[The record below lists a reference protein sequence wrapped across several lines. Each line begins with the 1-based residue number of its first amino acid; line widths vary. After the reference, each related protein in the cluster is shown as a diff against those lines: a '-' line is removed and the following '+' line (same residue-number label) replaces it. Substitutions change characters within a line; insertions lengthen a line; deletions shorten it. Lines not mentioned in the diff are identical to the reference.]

1 MRVRKGTILYAAGVL
16 ACGNV
21 LLQVLGFVYRVVLS
35 RFAGA
40 EGLGVYRLVN
50 SVYLVLNA
58 GCLSGVTTACSRL
71 SAACEARGESHRLGA
86 VLRLA
91 FRAFFAL
98 SAACTAVV
106 LLCGGAGTGRHFALT
121 ETARCMAAR
130 GLLQSDKI
138 ASLDLA
144 QGVLAGGAPAP
155 RLHIQRSAEEE
166 RLICRAKAVLM
177 EVNLMSEAEAHR
189 FLQKYSMDTGLRLA
203 ETARL
208 ILERYTTG

>member
-1 MRVRKGTILYAAGVL
+1 MDRIILAFASEKAHAQITRILGSGGLAPSISCFSGAETIRAARKLGGAVVICGFRLRDMTAEMLAVDLTGIAPVL
-16 ACGNV
+16 VISSPGNLELCGNLIKLAV
-21 LLQVLGFVYRVVLS
+21 PSS
-35 RFAGA
+35 RA
-40 EGLGVYRLVN
+40 E
-50 SVYLVLNA
+50 
-58 GCLSGVTTACSRL
+58 
-71 SAACEARGESHRLGA
+71 
-86 VLRLA
+86 
-91 FRAFFAL
+91 FF
-98 SAACTAVV
+98 
-106 LLCGGAGTGRHFALT
+106 
-121 ETARCMAAR
+121 
-130 GLLQSDKI
+130 

>member
-1 MRVRKGTILYAAGVL
+1 MDRIILAFASEKAHAQITRILGSGGL
-16 ACGNV
+16 APSISC
-21 LLQVLGFVYRVVLS
+21 FS
-35 RFAGA
+35 GA
-40 EGLGVYRLVN
+40 ETIRAARKLG
-50 SVYLVLNA
+50 
-58 GCLSGVTTACSRL
+58 
-71 SAACEARGESHRLGA
+71 GA
-86 VLRLA
+86 VVICGFRLRDMTAEMLA
-91 FRAFFAL
+91 VDLTGIAP
-98 SAACTAVV
+98 V
-106 LLCGGAGTGRHFALT
+106 LF
-121 ETARCMAAR
+121 
-130 GLLQSDKI
+130 

>member
-1 MRVRKGTILYAAGVL
+1 MDRIILAFASEKAHAQITRILGSGGL
-16 ACGNV
+16 APSISCFG
-21 LLQVLGFVYRVVLS
+21 
-35 RFAGA
+35 
-40 EGLGVYRLVN
+40 
-50 SVYLVLNA
+50 
-58 GCLSGVTTACSRL
+58 
-71 SAACEARGESHRLGA
+71 GA
-86 VLRLA
+86 VVICGFRLRDMTAEMLA
-91 FRAFFAL
+91 VDLTGIAP
-98 SAACTAVV
+98 V
-106 LLCGGAGTGRHFALT
+106 LVISSPGNLELCGDRNLIKLAVPSSRAEFF
-121 ETARCMAAR
+121 
-130 GLLQSDKI
+130 

-144 QGVLAGGAPAP
+144 QGVLAGGAPAS

>member
-1 MRVRKGTILYAAGVL
+1 MDRIILAFASEKAHAQITRILGSGGL
-16 ACGNV
+16 APSISC
-21 LLQVLGFVYRVVLS
+21 FS
-35 RFAGA
+35 GA
-40 EGLGVYRLVN
+40 ETIRAARKLG
-50 SVYLVLNA
+50 
-58 GCLSGVTTACSRL
+58 
-71 SAACEARGESHRLGA
+71 GA
-86 VLRLA
+86 VVICGFRLRDMTAEMLA
-91 FRAFFAL
+91 VDLTGIARCWSSPL
-98 SAACTAVV
+98 PD
-106 LLCGGAGTGRHFALT
+106 LELCGDRNLIKLAVPSSRAEFF
-121 ETARCMAAR
+121 
-130 GLLQSDKI
+130 

>member
-1 MRVRKGTILYAAGVL
+1 MDRII
-16 ACGNV
+16 
-21 LLQVLGFVYRVVLS
+21 
-35 RFAGA
+35 
-40 EGLGVYRLVN
+40 
-50 SVYLVLNA
+50 
-58 GCLSGVTTACSRL
+58 
-71 SAACEARGESHRLGA
+71 
-86 VLRLA
+86 LA
-91 FRAFFAL
+91 FASEKAHAQITRILGSGGLAPSISCFSGSDGFRL
-98 SAACTAVV
+98 RDMTAEMLAVDLTGIAPV
-106 LLCGGAGTGRHFALT
+106 LVISSPGNLELCGDRNLIKLAVPSSRAEFF
-121 ETARCMAAR
+121 
-130 GLLQSDKI
+130 

-144 QGVLAGGAPAP
+144 QGVLAGGAPAS

>member
-1 MRVRKGTILYAAGVL
+1 MDRIILAFASEKAHAQITRILGSGGLAPSISCFSGAARK
-16 ACGNV
+16 
-21 LLQVLGFVYRVVLS
+21 LG
-35 RFAGA
+35 
-40 EGLGVYRLVN
+40 
-50 SVYLVLNA
+50 
-58 GCLSGVTTACSRL
+58 
-71 SAACEARGESHRLGA
+71 GA
-86 VLRLA
+86 VVICGFRLRDMTAEMLA
-91 FRAFFAL
+91 VDLTGIAP
-98 SAACTAVV
+98 V
-106 LLCGGAGTGRHFALT
+106 LVISSPGNLELCGDRNLIKLAVPSSRAEFF
-121 ETARCMAAR
+121 
-130 GLLQSDKI
+130 

-144 QGVLAGGAPAP
+144 QGVLAGGAPAS

>member
-1 MRVRKGTILYAAGVL
+1 MDRIILAFASEKAHAQITRILGSGGLAPSISCFSGAQTIRAARK
-16 ACGNV
+16 
-21 LLQVLGFVYRVVLS
+21 LG
-35 RFAGA
+35 
-40 EGLGVYRLVN
+40 
-50 SVYLVLNA
+50 
-58 GCLSGVTTACSRL
+58 
-71 SAACEARGESHRLGA
+71 GA
-86 VLRLA
+86 VVICGFRLRDMTAEMLA
-91 FRAFFAL
+91 VDLTGIAPVLVISRAEFF
-98 SAACTAVV
+98 
-106 LLCGGAGTGRHFALT
+106 
-121 ETARCMAAR
+121 
-130 GLLQSDKI
+130 

-144 QGVLAGGAPAP
+144 QGVLAGGAPAS

>member
-1 MRVRKGTILYAAGVL
+1 MDRIILAFASEKAHAQITRILGSGGLAPSISCFSGARK
-16 ACGNV
+16 
-21 LLQVLGFVYRVVLS
+21 LG
-35 RFAGA
+35 
-40 EGLGVYRLVN
+40 
-50 SVYLVLNA
+50 
-58 GCLSGVTTACSRL
+58 
-71 SAACEARGESHRLGA
+71 GA
-86 VLRLA
+86 VVICGFRLRDMTAEMLA
-91 FRAFFAL
+91 VDLTGIAP
-98 SAACTAVV
+98 V
-106 LLCGGAGTGRHFALT
+106 LVISSPGNLELCGDRNLIKLAVPSSRAEFF
-121 ETARCMAAR
+121 
-130 GLLQSDKI
+130 

>member
-1 MRVRKGTILYAAGVL
+1 VL
-16 ACGNV
+16 VISSPGN
-21 LLQVLGFVYRVVLS
+21 L
-35 RFAGA
+35 
-40 EGLGVYRLVN
+40 E
-50 SVYLVLNA
+50 
-58 GCLSGVTTACSRL
+58 
-71 SAACEARGESHRLGA
+71 
-86 VLRLA
+86 
-91 FRAFFAL
+91 
-98 SAACTAVV
+98 
-106 LLCGGAGTGRHFALT
+106 LCGDRNLIKLAVPSSRAEFF
-121 ETARCMAAR
+121 
-130 GLLQSDKI
+130 

>member
-1 MRVRKGTILYAAGVL
+1 MDRIILAFASEKAHAQITRILGSGGL
-16 ACGNV
+16 APSISC
-21 LLQVLGFVYRVVLS
+21 FS
-35 RFAGA
+35 GA
-40 EGLGVYRLVN
+40 ETIRAARKLG
-50 SVYLVLNA
+50 
-58 GCLSGVTTACSRL
+58 
-71 SAACEARGESHRLGA
+71 GA
-86 VLRLA
+86 VVICGFRLRDMTAEML
-91 FRAFFAL
+91 
-98 SAACTAVV
+98 AVV
-106 LLCGGAGTGRHFALT
+106 LVISSPGNLELCGDRNLIKLAVPSSRAEFF
-121 ETARCMAAR
+121 
-130 GLLQSDKI
+130 

-144 QGVLAGGAPAP
+144 QGVLAGGAPAS

>member
-1 MRVRKGTILYAAGVL
+1 MDRIILAFASEKAHAQITRILGSGGL
-16 ACGNV
+16 APSISC
-21 LLQVLGFVYRVVLS
+21 FS
-35 RFAGA
+35 
-40 EGLGVYRLVN
+40 
-50 SVYLVLNA
+50 
-58 GCLSGVTTACSRL
+58 
-71 SAACEARGESHRLGA
+71 GA
-86 VLRLA
+86 VVICGFRLRDMTAEMLA
-91 FRAFFAL
+91 VDLTGIAP
-98 SAACTAVV
+98 V
-106 LLCGGAGTGRHFALT
+106 LVISSPGNLELCGDRNLIKLAVPSSRAEFF
-121 ETARCMAAR
+121 
-130 GLLQSDKI
+130 

-144 QGVLAGGAPAP
+144 QGVLAGGAPAS

>member
-1 MRVRKGTILYAAGVL
+1 MDRIILAFASEKAHAQITRILGSGGL
-16 ACGNV
+16 APSISC
-21 LLQVLGFVYRVVLS
+21 FS
-35 RFAGA
+35 GA
-40 EGLGVYRLVN
+40 ETIRAARKLG
-50 SVYLVLNA
+50 
-58 GCLSGVTTACSRL
+58 
-71 SAACEARGESHRLGA
+71 GA
-86 VLRLA
+86 VVICGFRLRDMTAEMLA
-91 FRAFFAL
+91 VAL
-98 SAACTAVV
+98 TGIAPV
-106 LLCGGAGTGRHFALT
+106 LVISSPGNLELCGDRNLIKLAVPSSRAEFF
-121 ETARCMAAR
+121 
-130 GLLQSDKI
+130 

-144 QGVLAGGAPAP
+144 QGVLAGGAPAS

>member
-1 MRVRKGTILYAAGVL
+1 MLVISSP
-16 ACGNV
+16 GN
-21 LLQVLGFVYRVVLS
+21 L
-35 RFAGA
+35 
-40 EGLGVYRLVN
+40 E
-50 SVYLVLNA
+50 
-58 GCLSGVTTACSRL
+58 
-71 SAACEARGESHRLGA
+71 
-86 VLRLA
+86 
-91 FRAFFAL
+91 
-98 SAACTAVV
+98 
-106 LLCGGAGTGRHFALT
+106 LCGDRNLIKLAVPSSRAEFF
-121 ETARCMAAR
+121 
-130 GLLQSDKI
+130 

-144 QGVLAGGAPAP
+144 RESLQAAPGS